1 MWKDFGVL
9 LTNSRPLCDLPIR
22 GRHDI
27 PRKRCGPIPDIA
39 PAWRDADTGTM
50 GAKR

>member
-9 LTNSRPLCDLPIR
+9 LTNSRPLCDYQSEVGMTSR
-22 GRHDI
+22 E
-27 PRKRCGPIPDIA
+27 RCGPIPDIA